1 MSILQ
6 AFRIGFRQAWQA
18 KRMVFFAWIVN
29 VVLAFTV
36 ALPIVNLLDE
46 YIGSTVYEEK
56 LLQGLDSNWFDTF
69 RADHQEHSLVRSFD
83 YTITGYAPFFAHYE
97 MFLSGVVLK
106 AIGNF
111 LVDLV
116 FRWRV
121 GIEYLGPVTILTFV
135 YLLASTFL
143 AGSFIGSFAKP
154 YRVTF
159 QEFLM
164 EGAKYFG
171 KFFRISL
178 VFLIIG
184 LVFFEGIVDWWTG
197 SIPSMTQDSPSEWT
211 PFMHYMIR
219 NAVILI
225 VLGILILCFDYAKIR
240 TVVDDRFSAL
250 FATWAGMRF
259 VFSNFAATAG
269 LFLLLVVT
277 GLGFIV
283 LYALL
288 QSTLSVSGYWSMV
301 LLFLFQQLYIAARLS
316 VRAMAYAS
324 QTQLYQS
331 RMRIEHRVESVP

>member
-6 AFRIGFRQAWQA
+6 AFRIGFRQTWQA

-29 VVLAFTV
+29 LVLALTV

-46 YIGSTVYEEK
+46 YIAGTVYEEK
-56 LLQGLDSNWFDTF
+56 LLDGLDSNWFDTF
-69 RADHQEHSLVRSFD
+69 RADHREHSLVRSFD

-97 MFLSGVVLK
+97 MFLSGAVLK

-116 FRWRV
+116 FRWRIAV
-121 GIEYLGPVTILTFV
+121 ESLGPLTILTFV

-211 PFMHYMIR
+211 PFVHYMTR
-219 NAVILI
+219 NAVVLI
-225 VLGILILCFDYAKIR
+225 VLGVLTLWFDYAKIR
-240 TVVDDRFSAL
+240 TVVDDRFSAV
-250 FATWAGMRF
+250 FATWAGLRF
-259 VFSNFAATAG
+259 VFSNFGATAG
-269 LFLLLVVT
+269 LFLLLVGI
-277 GLGFIV
+277 GLGFMV

-288 QSTLSVSGYWSMV
+288 QSTVSVSGYWSMV
-301 LLFLFQQLYIAARLS
+301 LLFFLQQLYIAARLA

-331 RMRIEHRVESVP
+331 RINREHRAESVP